1 MDYTGWMWGRW
12 FDNREMIRL
21 CLGPFLSEVRAV
33 VAAAVAV
40 VVVVTVVVVW
50 LSLSFLL
57 L

>member
-33 VAAAVAV
+33 VAVVAV
-40 VVVVTVVVVW
+40 VVVVVAVVVVW